1 MTAVTSATVT
11 SVQHLCRKPFNVT
24 VSPLQL
30 GWSSAKAARKTWPT
44 CDARAKRFVCSL
56 CFGAVKNWIEQ
67 HRIIAERSP
76 RFPLRSFELSHDA
89 LRRLHKSLGN
99 RTRPSP
105 KNTPTRTRHDAYPPD
120 NSPSELILLIRA
132 PLVPPTVRS
141 SAYPIAVAHLMPGID
156 SRGMGI
162 PDCHVLS
169 FSVARF
175 SWMSSTFLKLFNG
188 CPKLF
193 LNFSGVL
200 NFSSKLFGVLNFSR
214 SGSVGTNPP

>member
-105 KNTPTRTRHDAYPPD
+105 KSTPTRTRHDAYPPD

-132 PLVPPTVRS
+132 PLVLPTVRS

-162 PDCHVLS
+162 PTV
-169 FSVARF
+169 
-175 SWMSSTFLKLFNG
+175 MSSAFRWPDFRGCPQLFSTFLG
-188 CPKLF
+188 CPQLF
-193 LNFSGVL
+193 SAQLFSNFSMGVL
-200 NFSSKLFGVLNFSR
+200 NFS
-214 SGSVGTNPP
+214 